1 MTSTSR
7 AWVSWLGAVAGCEL
21 VGILGSIFTVE
32 AIPTWYAS
40 LTKPSF
46 QPPNWLFGP
55 VWTVLYALMG
65 TAVWLAY
72 RRATTAS
79 IRRQIVSVFLVQLVL
94 NGIWTPIFFGLHA
107 LGAALAVISALVV
120 AIVATMVVFARTST
134 RAAVLLAPY
143 LAWVMF
149 ATILNASLWRL
160 NG

>member
-55 VWTVLYALMG
+55 VWTVLYVLMG

-79 IRRQIVSVFLVQLVL
+79 TRRQIVSVFLVQLVL

-107 LGAALAVISALVV
+107 LGAALAVMSALVV
-120 AIVATMVVFARTST
+120 AIVATMAVFARTST

-149 ATILNASLWRL
+149 ATFLNASLWRL